1 MRKTICK
8 ECLESGVLNYSTE
21 PCSEEC
27 WDAAPV
33 DVHEVWERRWKK
45 EEALYSRWLHEGY

>member
-1 MRKTICK
+1 MKETICQ
-8 ECLESGVLNYSTE
+8 ECLDNGVLNYSTE

-27 WDAAPV
+27 WDAAPS
-33 DVHEVWERRWKK
+33 DVHRVWERRHKK